1 MPKISEEQRQERRD
15 QILAAVWRCFL
26 RKGVHSTSMED
37 LIRESGLSA
46 GAVYLYYKGK
56 HEIILA
62 AISTYM
68 DQLRGLLMPVL
79 MREELLPPLPFV
91 HETMAAFA
99 RHTKRE
105 GIDLN
110 AVILMGWSEA
120 QTNPDVKALVTGF
133 QTRYRAALTD
143 VVRQWQQRQYV
154 TTEAEPED
162 IAKALLSLF
171 LGTIV
176 QEALLGS
183 ADPATLA
190 RGVEGLFGPGTS
202 QGPPK
207 GKRRRHQ
214 S

>member
-1 MPKISEEQRQERRD
+1 MPKISEQQRQERRD

-26 RKGVHSTSMED
+26 RKGVHGTSMED

-62 AISTYM
+62 AISIYM
-68 DQLRGLLMPVL
+68 DQLRGLLIPVL
-79 MREELLPPLPFV
+79 TREEPLPPLPFV
-91 HETMAAFA
+91 HEMVSAFTK
-99 RHTKRE
+99 HTKRE

-120 QTNPDVKALVTGF
+120 QTNPAVKALVTEF
-133 QTRYRAALTD
+133 QTRYRAALVG
-143 VVRQWQQRQYV
+143 VVRRWQKHRDIDAKADP
-154 TTEAEPED
+154 EAV
-162 IAKALLSLF
+162 AKALLAFF
-171 LGTIV
+171 LGSIV

-190 RGVEGLFGPGTS
+190 RGVEGLFGSGLS
-202 QGPPK
+202 QGPPGGK
-207 GKRRRHQ
+207 KRRRQ
-214 S
+214 G